1 MMFEMIWAIWWVWI
15 IAALLLAT
23 LEVVAPAQIFLGFA
37 VGALGVGL
45 ALWGGLLGLAS
56 SLPLTVLVFAVLSLA
71 AWIAIR
77 RMVGVRKGQVKV
89 WEKDINED

>member
-1 MMFEMIWAIWWVWI
+1 MFEMIWSIWWVWI

-45 ALWGGLLGLAS
+45 ALWGGVLGLAN
-56 SLPLTVLVFAVLSLA
+56 SLPLTVLVFAILSLV
-71 AWIAIR
+71 AWIAVR
-77 RMVGVRKGQVKV
+77 RLVGVRKGQVKV
-89 WEKDINED
+89 WETDINED

>member
-1 MMFEMIWAIWWVWI
+1 MFEMIWAIWWVWI
-15 IAALLLAT
+15 VAALALAT

-45 ALWGGLLGLAS
+45 ALLAGVPGLAE
-56 SLPLTVLVFAVLSLA
+56 SLPLTSLVFAIFSLI
-71 AWIAIR
+71 AWIAVR
-77 RMVGVRKGQVKV
+77 RLVGVRKGQVKV

>member
-1 MMFEMIWAIWWVWI
+1 MFEMVWAIWWVWI
-15 IAALLLAT
+15 IAALALAT

-45 ALWGGLLGLAS
+45 ALLVGVPGLAT
-56 SLPLTVLVFAVLSLA
+56 SLPLTSLVFAILSLF
-71 AWIAIR
+71 AWIAVR
-77 RMVGVRKGQVKV
+77 RMVGVREGQVKV